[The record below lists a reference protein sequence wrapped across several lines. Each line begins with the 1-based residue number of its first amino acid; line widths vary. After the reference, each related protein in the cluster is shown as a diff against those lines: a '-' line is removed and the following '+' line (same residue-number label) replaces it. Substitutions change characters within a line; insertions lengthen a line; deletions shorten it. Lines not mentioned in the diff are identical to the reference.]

1 MPFIQCCDFLVLTLG
16 GEVPDNRSDQELR
29 GVTQGEASPRK
40 KAVAK
45 ELLRRRHLATGRRWW
60 RTWLPTVALML
71 AARLFRRK
79 H

>member
-1 MPFIQCCDFLVLTLG
+1 MPFIQCCNFLVLILG

-29 GVTQGEASPRK
+29 GVTQGEASARK

-60 RTWLPTVALML
+60 LPTVALML